1 MRRRHVLSLL
11 GGAALS
17 VMSATGEAEARSR
30 IAVLTLSTPK
40 DEEHI
45 MAAFVQGLRSRGY
58 VEGKNLDIDYRYSN
72 GDVTRLLP
80 LARELLA
87 FKPDVALGAE
97 PSPAKALKSIA
108 PTLPI
113 VCATLT
119 DAQIPEL
126 AASYARPGGSVTGIA
141 ISVEGVTGK
150 LIELTQEFVPRA
162 LRIGFLFNPTGASM
176 QFYAQNV
183 EDNARQRGIAL
194 LSEQATRHEDIG
206 PAFDHLVE
214 RKAEAVIVPP
224 NGLFRNEAANIA
236 QLAVTAH
243 LPTIFAERHGVEV
256 GGLASYGI
264 DQRETYRRAAD
275 YIDKILKG
283 AKPADMPIEFPTKIE
298 LLINLR
304 TAKALGID
312 VPLFLQQRADEVIE

>member
-1 MRRRHVLSLL
+1 M
-11 GGAALS
+11 
-17 VMSATGEAEARSR
+17 
-30 IAVLTLSTPK
+30 PK
-40 DEEHI
+40 
-45 MAAFVQGLRSRGY
+45 
-58 VEGKNLDIDYRYSN
+58 
-72 GDVTRLLP
+72 
-80 LARELLA
+80 
-87 FKPDVALGAE
+87 
-97 PSPAKALKSIA
+97 
-108 PTLPI
+108 
-113 VCATLT
+113 
-119 DAQIPEL
+119 IPEL

-141 ISVEGVTGK
+141 SAVEGLTGK
-150 LIELTQEFVPRA
+150 LIELSQEFVPRA

-183 EDNARQRGIAL
+183 EDNARQRGIAFL
-194 LSEQATRHEDIG
+194 TEQATRREDIG

-275 YIDKILKG
+275 YTVKILKG

-298 LLINLR
+298 LVINLK
-304 TAKALGID
+304 TAKSLGLD